1 MNVVF
6 QSNTPDKEYKKMLQE
21 IREAV
26 HPDKITLES
35 SLALIAVVGRGM
47 KGNVGVTAKIS
58 SALAK
63 TGVNIKMLDQSY
75 GEITVIV
82 GVADEDLITAIRAI
96 YEAFER

>member
-1 MNVVF
+1 
-6 QSNTPDKEYKKMLQE
+6 
-21 IREAV
+21 
-26 HPDKITLES
+26 
-35 SLALIAVVGRGM
+35 M

>member
-1 MNVVF
+1 MPSI
-6 QSNTPDKEYKKMLQE
+6 Q
-21 IREAV
+21 
-26 HPDKITLES
+26 
-35 SLALIAVVGRGM
+35 LIAVVGRGM

>member
-1 MNVVF
+1 MM
-6 QSNTPDKEYKKMLQE
+6 KK

-26 HPDKITLES
+26 QPDKITMES
-35 SLALIAVVGRGM
+35 SLTLIAVVGPRI
-47 KGNVGVTAKIS
+47 KRNVKKKKKIS

-96 YEAFER
+96 YEAFEQ